1 MGKKQNMKTKK
12 DAQET
17 QEEPEEF
24 VVEKVLDQ
32 RLVNGKVEFFLKW
45 KGFTDADNTWEP
57 EENLDCPELI
67 SAFLEAQKNVKEKP
81 APVKRKASTDE
92 PETEAK
98 KTDVMMVSTDKEGD
112 AVGEAGGGRAG
123 EAGRDGGEEA
133 GGGRGGRGGEARGGR
148 EEEAGGGRGGE
159 ARGDGGE
166 ARSSQAEKP
175 RGFARNLEP
184 ERIIGATD
192 SSGELMFLMKWKDS
206 DEADL
211 VPAREAN
218 TRCPQVVIS
227 FYEERLTWHA
237 CPEDE
242 AQ

>member
-1 MGKKQNMKTKK
+1 MGKKQTPKSSKK
-12 DAQET
+12 EPKN
-17 QEEPEEF
+17 EPEEY

-45 KGFTDADNTWEP
+45 KGFTEADNTWEP

-67 SAFLEAQKNVKEKP
+67 SEFLEAQKNVKEKP
-81 APVKRKASTDE
+81 APVKRKSSTDE

-98 KTDVMMVSTDKEGD
+98 KK
-112 AVGEAGGGRAG
+112 AVT
-123 EAGRDGGEEA
+123 EE
-133 GGGRGGRGGEARGGR
+133 
-148 EEEAGGGRGGE
+148 
-159 ARGDGGE
+159 
-166 ARSSQAEKP
+166 P
-175 RGFARNLEP
+175 HGFNRNLEP
-184 ERIIGATD
+184 ERIIGGMVD
-192 SSGELMFLMKWKDS
+192 EISGDLRFLMKWKDS

-227 FYEERLTWHA
+227 FYEERLTWHS